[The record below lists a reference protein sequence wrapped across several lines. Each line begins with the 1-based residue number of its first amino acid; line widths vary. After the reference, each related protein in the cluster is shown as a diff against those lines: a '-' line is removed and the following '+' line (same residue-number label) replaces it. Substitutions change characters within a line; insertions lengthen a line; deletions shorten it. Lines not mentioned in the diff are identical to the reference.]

1 MLNQHRILNKIF
13 SNSFK
18 CNKLFKYTYNDI
30 RFNHLLKFSNRT
42 NTTENSHIFLLPPT
56 RSLNFNSHR
65 LFNTLAESKVVVE
78 SQIVNPGFEKRV
90 GWWLMGCS
98 GLTAF
103 IMGFG
108 AYVRLN
114 ESGLSM
120 IDWSFFGLPLP
131 KDDESW
137 NAELEKYKKTPEYK
151 SVHYGINLEEY
162 KNIFLK
168 EWLHR
173 MIGRASGAFFGI
185 GALYFTLRGAL
196 KPKGHLLL
204 LGIGSIGVF
213 QAFVGKWMV
222 ESGFFEPKTE
232 NKTPRVSPY
241 RLCFHFLNAMAI
253 YSLCLYNALNL
264 LFGSLKSVPITK
276 DLLKI
281 RSLTRTTAVLTLLT
295 MAYGTFVAGNDSGL
309 VYNTWPLMDGNIIP
323 PELYKVSS
331 WRQYFE
337 NDALV
342 QFNHRNLAYL
352 TVLSAIS
359 LVLSAKR
366 ANVHRSVK
374 KISMGVLHAS
384 LLQGLIGIVTLLYQ
398 VPLHGAL
405 THHLN
410 AVALWSVIMALL
422 RVAK

>member
-1 MLNQHRILNKIF
+1 MLNQHRILNKIIF
-13 SNSFK
+13 N
-18 CNKLFKYTYNDI
+18 NYKYINFVKYSYNDLRYKDFFI
-30 RFNHLLKFSNRT
+30 NFNRT
-42 NTTENSHIFLLPPT
+42 ITTENSHKFLLTST
-56 RSLNFNSHR
+56 RSLNFNIHR
-65 LFNTLAESKVVVE
+65 LFNTLSESKVVVE
-78 SQIVNPGFEKRV
+78 SEIVNPSFEKKV

-108 AYVRLN
+108 AYVRLK

-120 IDWSFFGLPLP
+120 IDWSFLGLPLP
-131 KDDESW
+131 KDEETW
-137 NAELEKYKKTPEYK
+137 NAEFNKYKKTPEYK
-151 SVHYGINLEEY
+151 SVHYDINLEEY

-241 RLCFHFLNAMAI
+241 RLCFHFLNATAI

-264 LFGSLKSVPITK
+264 VCVSLKSVPITK

-281 RSLTRTTAVLTLLT
+281 KSLTRTTLVLTLLT

-352 TVLSAIS
+352 TVLSAVS
-359 LVLSAKR
+359 LVVSAKR

-374 KISMGVLHAS
+374 RLSMGVLHAS
-384 LLQGLIGIVTLLYQ
+384 ILQGLIGIVTLLYQ

-405 THHLN
+405 THHVN
-410 AVALWSVIMALL
+410 AVALWSVMLALL